1 MMVMLRPLMLTLAL
15 LLAVPAKAGPVC
27 DAVWR
32 DAARGRDLP
41 VRIRLPDGNGRAPAK
56 SVPVVLFSPGLG
68 GGIIG
73 GTLWGN
79 AWAARG
85 IAVIHLAHPG
95 SDASVYAG
103 AANAD
108 DLKARVR
115 AAATGVQLQARV
127 GDVSFILDELA
138 RRPREGACDL
148 ARLNLSRIG
157 LAGHSMGAWTAQAV
171 AGQRYFGAAAFRDP
185 RIVAAIA
192 LSPST
197 LTTGDVSEAFG
208 GIMIPFLSITGTADG
223 TPKIARDAVPS
234 TAQIEQQAQRTGPYA
249 GMTPGRKYL
258 IVFQD
263 GDHMVFAG
271 NLRRTPT
278 GPDSH
283 IQTVTARLS
292 TAFWGMTLFGNTDDA
307 ALLASGLTPMLAAGD
322 RFSAK

>member
-1 MMVMLRPLMLTLAL
+1 MMVMLRPLMLILAL
-15 LLAVPAKAGPVC
+15 LLALPARAGPVC

-41 VRIRLPDGNGRAPAK
+41 VRIRLPDGAGK
-56 SVPVVLFSPGLG
+56 VPVVLFSPGLG
-68 GGIIG
+68 GGING
-73 GTLWGN
+73 GTLWGS

-85 IAVIHLAHPG
+85 IAVIHLEHPG

-103 AANAD
+103 AANAA

-115 AAATGVQLQARV
+115 TAATGAQLQARV

-148 ARLNLSRIG
+148 ARLDLARIG

-185 RIVAAIA
+185 RIIAAIA

-197 LTTGDVSEAFG
+197 LTTGGLAEAFG
-208 GIMIPFLSITGTADG
+208 GIAIPFLSITGTADG
-223 TPKIARDAVPS
+223 MPKIVRDAVPS
-234 TAQIEQQAQRTGPYA
+234 TAQIEQQAQRTGPYT
-249 GMTPGRKYL
+249 GMSPGRKYL
-258 IVFQD
+258 MVFQD
-263 GDHMVFAG
+263 GDHMVFSG
-271 NLRRTPT
+271 NLRRAAV

-292 TAFWGMTLFGNTDDA
+292 TAFWGMTLLANTDDA
-307 ALLASGLTPMLAAGD
+307 ALLASGMTPMLAAGD
-322 RFSAK
+322 RFEAK

>member
-1 MMVMLRPLMLTLAL
+1 MAVMLRPALLAL
-15 LLAVPAKAGPVC
+15 VLLSAAPVVAGPVC

-41 VRIRLPDGNGRAPAK
+41 VRIRLPDGETTK
-56 SVPVVLFSPGLG
+56 SKSKVPVVMFSPGLG

-73 GTLWGN
+73 GTLWGK

-85 IAVIHLAHPG
+85 IAVIHLEHPG
-95 SDASVYAG
+95 SDAGVYAG
-103 AANAD
+103 AADAA

-115 AAATGVQLQARV
+115 AAATGAQLQARV

-148 ARLNLSRIG
+148 ARLDLSRIG

-197 LTTGDVSEAFG
+197 LTTGGLAQAFG
-208 GIMIPFLSITGTADG
+208 GITIPFLSVTGTADG
-223 TPKIARDAVPS
+223 VPKIVRDAVPS
-234 TAQIEQQAQRTGPYA
+234 TAQIEQQAQRTGPYT
-249 GMTPGRKYL
+249 GMAPGRKYL
-258 IVFQD
+258 IIFQD

-271 NLRRTPT
+271 NLRRALT

-283 IQTVTARLS
+283 IQLVTARLT
-292 TAFWGMTLFGNTDDA
+292 TAFWGMALFGNTDDA
-307 ALLASGLTPMLAAGD
+307 ALLASGVTPLLAAGD
-322 RFSAK
+322 RFEAK

>member
-1 MMVMLRPLMLTLAL
+1 MMAMLRLLLPILAL
-15 LLAVPAKAGPVC
+15 LLAVPARAGPVC

-41 VRIRLPDGNGRAPAK
+41 VRIRLPDGAGTI
-56 SVPVVLFSPGLG
+56 PVVLFSPGLG
-68 GGIIG
+68 GGITG
-73 GTLWGN
+73 GTLWAS

-85 IAVIHLAHPG
+85 IAVIHLEHPG

-103 AANAD
+103 AANPD

-115 AAATGVQLQARV
+115 AAATGAQLQARV

-148 ARLNLSRIG
+148 SRLDLSRIG
-157 LAGHSMGAWTAQAV
+157 LAGHSMGAWTAQAI

-185 RIVAAIA
+185 RIIAAIA

-197 LTTGDVSEAFG
+197 LTTGGLSEAFG
-208 GIMIPFLSITGTADG
+208 SISIPFLSITGSADG
-223 TPKIARDAVPS
+223 TPRIARDAVP
-234 TAQIEQQAQRTGPYA
+234 TNAQIEQQAQRTGPYN
-249 GMTPGRKYL
+249 GMSPGRKYL

-263 GDHMVFAG
+263 GDHMVFSG
-271 NLRRTPT
+271 NRRRAPT

-283 IQTVTARLS
+283 IQAVTARLS
-292 TAFWGMTLFGNTDDA
+292 TAFWGMALLGNTEDA
-307 ALLASGLTPMLAAGD
+307 ALLASRVLPLLAAGD
-322 RFSAK
+322 KFEAK

>member
-1 MMVMLRPLMLTLAL
+1 MLVMLRPALLFLAL
-15 LLAVPAKAGPVC
+15 LCAAPAAAGPVC

-32 DAARGRDLP
+32 DPARGRDLP
-41 VRIRLPDGNGRAPAK
+41 VRIRMPAGDAK
-56 SVPVVLFSPGLG
+56 VPVVLFSPGLG

-73 GTLWGN
+73 GTLWGS

-85 IAVIHLAHPG
+85 LAVVHLEHPG

-115 AAATGVQLQARV
+115 AAATGAQLQARV

-148 ARLNLSRIG
+148 ARLDLARIG

-171 AGQRYFGAAAFRDP
+171 AGQRYFGAAAFRDQ
-185 RIVAAIA
+185 RITAAIA
-192 LSPST
+192 LSPSA
-197 LTTGDVSEAFG
+197 LTTSALSEAFG
-208 GIMIPFLSITGTADG
+208 GITMPFLSVTGTADG
-223 TPKIARDAVPS
+223 LPKLVRGAAP
-234 TAQIEQQAQRTGPYA
+234 TTQQAQRTGPYT
-249 GMTPGRKYL
+249 GMPPGRKYL

-271 NLRRTPT
+271 NVRRTPA
-278 GPDSH
+278 GPDNH
-283 IQTVTARLS
+283 IQTVTARLT
-292 TAFWGMTLFGNTDDA
+292 TAFWGMALFGDTGDA
-307 ALLASGLTPMLAAGD
+307 ALLASGVTPLLAAGD
-322 RFSAK
+322 RFEAK

>member
-1 MMVMLRPLMLTLAL
+1 MMVMLRPALLSLAL
-15 LLAVPAKAGPVC
+15 LCTAPALAGPVC
-27 DAVWR
+27 DVVWR

-41 VRIRLPDGNGRAPAK
+41 VRIRMPDGNAK
-56 SVPVVLFSPGLG
+56 VPVVLFSPGLG
-68 GGIIG
+68 GSITG
-73 GTLWGN
+73 GTLWAS

-85 IAVIHLAHPG
+85 IAIIHLEHPG

-103 AANAD
+103 AANPA

-138 RRPREGACDL
+138 RRPREGGCDL
-148 ARLNLSRIG
+148 ARLDLSRIG

-185 RIVAAIA
+185 RITAAIA

-197 LTTGDVSEAFG
+197 LTTGGLSEAFG
-208 GIMIPFLSITGTADG
+208 GIAIPFLSVTGTADG
-223 TPKIARDAVPS
+223 MPKLVRDTVPS
-234 TAQIEQQAQRTGPYA
+234 TAQIEQQAQRTGPYT
-249 GMTPGRKYL
+249 GMAPGRKYL

-271 NLRRTPT
+271 NLRRAPV

-283 IQTVTARLS
+283 IQTVTARLT
-292 TAFWGMTLFGNTDDA
+292 TAFWGMALFDDKGDA
-307 ALLASGLTPMLAAGD
+307 ALLASGVTPLLTAGD
-322 RFSAK
+322 RFETK